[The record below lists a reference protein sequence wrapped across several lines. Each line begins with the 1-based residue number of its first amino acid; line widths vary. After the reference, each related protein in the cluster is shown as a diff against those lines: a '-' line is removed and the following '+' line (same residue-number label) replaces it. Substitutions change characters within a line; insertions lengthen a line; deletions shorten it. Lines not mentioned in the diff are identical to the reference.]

1 MPLMD
6 AAAAKEVLRARYREG
21 RLVPFVGAGASMAV
35 SWDENGV
42 KRHGI
47 SWSGLV
53 DQAAR
58 ILGYDDAEMLRVRG
72 SDLQILEYYTAKNG
86 GQTAELRNWISKTLT
101 APDDALTSSPVHAAL
116 AKLVKCNV
124 IYTTNYD
131 DYIERALA
139 LTGRSATAVAV
150 ERHLAEIL
158 KADSESELIT
168 TQVVKFHG
176 DLNNPERMVL
186 SERDYDKRM
195 RLEDVE
201 DRRLTADA
209 LGRAVLFVGYS
220 FRDANVSYLF
230 RLMNEAFGSLPV
242 DTTGRRAYI
251 LVSDPSDFEIT
262 LYNAR
267 NIEVIPIRSDHRTE
281 DTAAILEGLTK

>member
-1 MPLMD
+1 MD
-6 AAAAKEVLRARYREG
+6 AASAKDVLRARYQEG

-35 SWDENGV
+35 SWDEGGTT
-42 KRHGI
+42 RHGI
-47 SWSGLV
+47 SWGGLV

-72 SDLQILEYYTAKNG
+72 SDLQILEYYAAKKG
-86 GQTAELRNWISKTLT
+86 GQTAELRNWISRTLT
-101 APDDALTSSPVHAAL
+101 APDEALTGSSVHVAL

-124 IYTTNYD
+124 VYTTNYD
-131 DYIERALA
+131 DYIERALV
-139 LTGRSATAVAV
+139 LMGRSATAVAV

-158 KADSESELIT
+158 KADSEGETPT

-195 RLEDVE
+195 RLDDVE

-230 RLMNEAFGSLPV
+230 RLMNEAFGPLPV
-242 DTTGRRAYI
+242 DTIGRRAYI

-267 NIEVIPIRSDHRTE
+267 NIEVIPIRSEHRTK